1 MKNTILATAYAINP
15 YKGSEDGTGWN
26 FIHQIAKTNKC
37 IAITRK
43 NNREAIE
50 KFQAVQPDHPSTT
63 VQFEYFDLP
72 KWMCFWKKGSRGA
85 LLYHY
90 LWHLGVVF
98 FILSKKLK
106 FDVAHHV
113 NFHSDWSP
121 SFLWL
126 LGKPFVWGPIGHH
139 HKIPTQYLKFYGQQ
153 ALLKDRLMWYAKK
166 LFWTFD
172 PFLKLTVFFADEI
185 LAVNSSVAEVLPYSR
200 YKITI
205 LPAIA
210 SQPVNPKKLDT
221 KKFRVLSIGRFV
233 PLKGFDLTI
242 SAFAEFY
249 KTQSLSRQQNLILS
263 LIGKGPERER
273 LEQLA
278 QASGIP
284 SNAIEFIE
292 WMDREKLND
301 YFNSSTL
308 FLFPSHEGAG
318 MVVPEALSFGLPVI
332 CLDNYGPGE
341 SVSSKCGFK
350 IPHTDY
356 ETTIKSLSGK
366 LEQCFQDTT
375 LLKQMSKA
383 AKEHF
388 KDNFL
393 WNRKGMILA
402 DIYNN
407 ALTPCPPQGVT
418 EQFEI
423 SGN

>member
-26 FIHQIAKTNKC
+26 FISQIAKTHKC

-43 NNREAIE
+43 NNQTAIE
-50 KFQAVQPDHPSTT
+50 QFLTDRSSHAASD

-98 FILSKKLK
+98 FILSKKFK
-106 FDVAHHV
+106 FDIAHHV

-139 HKIPTQYLKFYGQQ
+139 HKIPSQYLKFYGKQSY
-153 ALLKDRLMWYAKK
+153 LKDRLMWSVKK
-166 LFWTFD
+166 FFWTFD

-185 LAVNSSVAEVLPYSR
+185 LAVNSSVAEVLPFSKN
-200 YKITI
+200 KITI

-210 SQPVNPKKLDT
+210 SQSVTPKKIKT
-221 KKFRVLSIGRFV
+221 NKFRVLSIGRFV

-242 SAFAEFY
+242 GAFADFY
-249 KTQSLSRQQNLILS
+249 KKQNPTHQQNLILS
-263 LIGKGPERER
+263 LIGKGAEKNR
-273 LEQLA
+273 LQKLA
-278 QASGIP
+278 ADLGIP
-284 SNAIEFIE
+284 THAIEFIE

-301 YFNSSTL
+301 FFNNSKL

-318 MVVPEALSFGLPVI
+318 MVVPEALSFGLPII
-332 CLDNYGPGE
+332 CLDNFGPGE
-341 SVSSKCGFK
+341 SINSTCGFK
-350 IPHTDY
+350 ISHSDY
-356 ETTIKSLSGK
+356 GVTIKALSGK
-366 LEQCFQDTT
+366 LELCFQESM
-375 LLKQMSKA
+375 LLNRMSIA
-383 AKEHF
+383 AKTHF
-388 KDNFL
+388 QNNFL
-393 WNRKGMILA
+393 WDRKGMILA
-402 DIYNN
+402 GIYGKVLKTFN
-407 ALTPCPPQGVT
+407 APSFAT
-418 EQFEI
+418 
-423 SGN
+423 

>member
-26 FIHQIAKTNKC
+26 FISQIAKTHKC

-43 NNREAIE
+43 NNQTAIE
-50 KFQAVQPDHPSTT
+50 NFLTNQPDHSSSN

-72 KWMCFWKKGSRGA
+72 KWMCFWKKGSSGA

-106 FDVAHHV
+106 FDLAHHV
-113 NFHSDWSP
+113 NFHSDWLP

-153 ALLKDRLMWYAKK
+153 AILKDRLIWYAKK
-166 LFWTFD
+166 CFWTFD

-185 LAVNSSVAEVLPYSR
+185 LVDNSSVSEVLPFSKD
-200 YKITI
+200 KITT

-210 SQPVNPKKLDT
+210 SLPVTPKKLNT
-221 KKFRVLSIGRFV
+221 KKFRVLSIGLFV

-242 SAFAEFY
+242 SAFAEFF
-249 KTQSLSRQQNLILS
+249 KIQSQSNQQNLILS

-278 QASGIP
+278 LASGIP
-284 SNAIEFIE
+284 ANAIEFVE

-301 YFNSSTL
+301 YFNSSKL

-356 ETTIKSLSGK
+356 ETTINALTGK
-366 LEQCFQDTT
+366 LDQCFRDTT
-375 LLKQMSKA
+375 LLNQMSIA
-383 AKEHF
+383 ATEHF
-388 KDNFL
+388 QNNFL
-393 WNRKGMILA
+393 WDRKGVILEGV
-402 DIYNN
+402 YNN
-407 ALTPCPPQGVT
+407 ALKSSSLLEFFQT
-418 EQFEI
+418 
-423 SGN
+423 S